1 MWILLLTTFCCKVF
15 QKPFFYIAFQP
26 DKSYFIGRNFIIYIL
41 EYLPDLWHDTC
52 LTYYIT
58 QRTFHHKNLHALKLY
73 IKYMVSIRCKMIV
86 QQKLNKLG
94 LHYCTVDLGEVDVK
108 ENITSKQREQLR
120 ILLLKAGLEL
130 MDDKKAVL
138 IERIKNVIIEMV
150 HYSEEVPKVKNSD
163 FISEKLNHD
172 YTYLA
177 NLFSE
182 ATGITIEQYIIA
194 HKIERVKEFLL
205 YDELN
210 LTEISYKLNYSSV
223 AHLSHQFKKVTGLTP
238 TFYKHLKNKK
248 RTALENV

>member
-1 MWILLLTTFCCKVF
+1 
-15 QKPFFYIAFQP
+15 
-26 DKSYFIGRNFIIYIL
+26 
-41 EYLPDLWHDTC
+41 
-52 LTYYIT
+52 
-58 QRTFHHKNLHALKLY
+58 
-73 IKYMVSIRCKMIV
+73 MVSIRCKMIV

-120 ILLLKAGLEL
+120 ILLLKSGLEL

-138 IERIKNVIIEMV
+138 IERIKNVIVEMV
-150 HYSEEVPKVKNSD
+150 HYSQEVPKVKNSD
-163 FISEKLNHD
+163 YISEKLNHD